1 MARPVSLSPTVT
13 RRRRTRRKKA
23 TATGSAQALLSHVK
37 SIVAENKALAADA
50 ARVRQ
55 LLAKM
60 VTTLS
65 EASGAGVAVIRAGR
79 SSAGRVP
86 LNGRRKRRIRV
97 SSPETLERRRA
108 ALAKARAVL
117 AAKRAAAKRS
127 R

>member
-1 MARPVSLSPTVT
+1 MARSATLGPTVT
-13 RRRRTRRKKA
+13 RRRRSRRKKA
-23 TATGSAQALLSHVK
+23 DTTGSAQALLSHVK
-37 SIVAENKALAADA
+37 NIVAENKALAADA

-65 EASGAGVAVIRAGR
+65 EASGAGVAVIRG
-79 SSAGRVP
+79 SSVGRVP
-86 LNGRRKRRIRV
+86 LNGRRKRRRA